1 MSKQWQIRRGT
12 TAENNE
18 FTGAVGELTMDTTN
32 NTLRVHDG
40 TTQGGHLV
48 GMKLWNSQTV
58 ESVAANQWIRVTFPE
73 EIDPTKIK
81 VIAYAVI
88 KTANNNFVV
97 GDVIPFES
105 LWGQNYRPLSI
116 SIRSTELQFNT
127 SDQIS
132 TNNPNTSGT
141 AVNIISYIRMVFDI
155 YQIKQ

>member
-58 ESVAANQWIRVTFPE
+58 ESVAGNQWIRVTFPE

-88 KTANNNFVV
+88 
-97 GDVIPFES
+97 
-105 LWGQNYRPLSI
+105 
-116 SIRSTELQFNT
+116 IRYVYY
-127 SDQIS
+127 
-132 TNNPNTSGT
+132 G
-141 AVNIISYIRMVFDI
+141 Y
-155 YQIKQ
+155 